1 MYRIPLIHTKTV
13 VSLVALLFMCLC
25 YPRSLYGLKNYDNH
39 PDLAKAMEFDGE
51 TNGCDRKKADRS
63 KAVYHYLRYLEDE
76 ENSFQ
81 RARVYCQLGAMYAV
95 SFNEEKGEKKDYD
108 KAREYYKKVL
118 ELEPERIAR
127 PTIVARS
134 MLVAFDNPIGFE
146 RVKAAMDFYEWLHS
160 FDDKKILKMYLPS
173 IPPIEEKT
181 DSEIVLEKTENT
193 GVRIIP
199 LKNPGLPSP
208 QKIIGIKNLIEALE
222 ETAIYNGVYDAMT
235 MDVPLEGLTYILE
248 HLPDNAPER
257 KIVKKAMNELAEPI
271 VNEMLKRGFDVR
283 TVNEQV
289 VLYTIYRGPYNKMG
303 QAVGKLF
310 ALAGQKGLMP
320 PRGPVTYKY
329 LNNPTLVSSEHW
341 LTEIGIPVTEDAIKL
356 VGKLGNM
363 TDVKKVPAMKMVV
376 AVKPEGL
383 AEPGTVYNHLIIW
396 IHRHNYAA
404 IDGFREIFLTNMM
417 SGDYSIMKSEIMVP
431 VEKLSDLK
439 LTGCDN

>member
-1 MYRIPLIHTKTV
+1 MYRTPLIHAKTMV
-13 VSLVALLFMCLC
+13 PLLAFLFMCLC

-39 PDLAKAMEFDGE
+39 PDLAKAMEFDAE
-51 TNGCDRKKADRS
+51 TNGCDMKKADRS
-63 KAVYHYLRYLEDE
+63 KAVHYYLRYLENE

-95 SFNEEKGEKKDYD
+95 SFNQEKGEKRDYD

-118 ELEPERIAR
+118 ELEPERIGR
-127 PTIVARS
+127 PTMVARS
-134 MLVAFDNPIGFE
+134 MLIALDNPIGIK
-146 RVKAAMDFYEWLHS
+146 RIKARMIFYRWLS
-160 FDDKKILKMYLPS
+160 SLDDEKIKKMWLPS
-173 IPPIEEKT
+173 IPPSKEK
-181 DSEIVLEKTENT
+181 T
-193 GVRIIP
+193 GVRILP
-199 LKNPGLPSP
+199 LKNPSLPSEG
-208 QKIIGIKNLIEALE
+208 QMIGLKGLIESLK
-222 ETAIYNGVYDAMT
+222 ETIIYNGACCDAMT
-235 MDVPLEGLTYILE
+235 MDVPTEGLTYMLE

-271 VNEMLKRGFDVR
+271 VNKMLKRGFDVR
-283 TVNEQV
+283 TVNEQI
-289 VLYTIYRGPYNKMG
+289 VLYTIYRGPYNQMG

-341 LTEIGIPVTEDAIKL
+341 LTEIRIPVAEDALKL

-383 AEPGTVYNHLIIW
+383 ADPGTVYNRLIIW

>member
-1 MYRIPLIHTKTV
+1 MYRTPLIHAKTM
-13 VSLVALLFMCLC
+13 VSLLAILFMCLC
-25 YPRSLYGLKNYDNH
+25 CPRSLYGLKNYDNH

-95 SFNEEKGEKKDYD
+95 SFNKEKGEKRDFK
-108 KAREYYKKVL
+108 KARGYYKKVL
-118 ELEPERIAR
+118 ELEPERFGD
-127 PTIVARS
+127 PTMAARS
-134 MLVAFDNPIGFE
+134 MLIAFDNPIGFE
-146 RVKAAMDFYEWLHS
+146 RVKAAIDFYEWLNS
-160 FDDKKILKMYLPS
+160 FDDEKIKKMWLPLT
-173 IPPIEEKT
+173 PPSKEK
-181 DSEIVLEKTENT
+181 T
-193 GVRIIP
+193 GVRILP
-199 LKNPGLPSP
+199 LKNPNLPSEG
-208 QKIIGIKNLIEALE
+208 QMIGLKSLSESLK
-222 ETAIYNGVYDAMT
+222 ETTIGNGVCDAMT
-235 MDVPLEGLTYILE
+235 MDVPMEGLTYILE

-271 VNEMLKRGFDVR
+271 VNKMLKRGFDVR
-283 TVNEQV
+283 TVNEQI
-289 VLYTIYRGPYNKMG
+289 VLYTIYRGPYNQMG

-341 LTEIGIPVTEDAIKL
+341 LTEIRIPVAEDALKL
-356 VGKLGNM
+356 VGKLGEM

-383 AEPGTVYNHLIIW
+383 AEPGTIYNRLIIW

-431 VEKLSDLK
+431 VEKLADLK